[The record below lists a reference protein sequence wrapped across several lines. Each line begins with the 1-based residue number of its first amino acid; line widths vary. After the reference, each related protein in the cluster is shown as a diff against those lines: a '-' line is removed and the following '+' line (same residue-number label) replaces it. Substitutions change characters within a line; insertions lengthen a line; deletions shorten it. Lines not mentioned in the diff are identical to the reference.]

1 MSNLVHGKN
10 TINLLQAELLPKQ
23 ALLTLKRVVISW
35 GVIVLVL
42 FLGIFISQY
51 QLYQNQ
57 AQLKQITKVNA
68 EQKNKLADLEYRV
81 SQHKPKQQ
89 LVSKLATLKLLI
101 ANKKN
106 LHRELTNTNST
117 YVAGFAQAMTDLS
130 LMHSKDISLQ
140 QVSISHDEMTFS
152 GMARAPESVPAWLA
166 QFESSSVLSGKVF
179 SHFSLTENDSDYLD
193 FVVSTNRVKVN
204 K

>member
-1 MSNLVHGKN
+1 MSNIENGKN

-35 GVIVLVL
+35 AAVALVL
-42 FLGIFISQY
+42 LLGIFISQY
-51 QLYQNQ
+51 QLHQHQNEL
-57 AQLKQITKVNA
+57 AQLTNTNTA
-68 EQKNKLADLEYRV
+68 QKSKLIDLEEKV
-81 SQHKPKQQ
+81 IKHKPRQQ
-89 LVSKLATLKLLI
+89 LVSQLTTLKLLI

-106 LHRELTNTNST
+106 LHRELTNSNST

-140 QVSISHDEMTFS
+140 QVNITHDEMTFV
-152 GMARAPESVPAWLA
+152 GMARSPESVPAWLA
-166 QFESSSVLSGKVF
+166 QFEISSVLSGKSF
-179 SHFSLTENDSDYLD
+179 SHFSLVENDSDYLD
-193 FVVSTNRVKVN
+193 FVVSTKQVK